1 MKLVVLTSISL
12 RHKYIVSKLVDTF
25 DVQLIISE
33 KKSVAIEDTTKYN
46 LADATL
52 VREHFDKRSKSE
64 MKFFGDYKE
73 FSSEICHLSIPHK
86 EINNE
91 FVFDCINS
99 INPDLIVLFGTSI
112 IKGHILKKYHRKVI
126 NLHLGL
132 SPYYKGS
139 ATNLFPFYYKQIECI
154 GATIHFATEEV
165 DAGEIIHQFRPK
177 ININDDLHDIGNKVI
192 FKLGNELSIITNYFL
207 NKKNEIVTLISDE
220 VVICKIKDL
229 TPKVLR
235 TIYSNINSGLVAD
248 FLKNKESLINEKPII
263 KI

>member
-1 MKLVVLTSISL
+1 MKLVILTSNGL
-12 RHKYIVSKLVDTF
+12 RHKYVVSKLVENF
-25 DVQLIISE
+25 HVQLIISE
-33 KKSVAIEDTTKYN
+33 KKSVAIEDTTKLN

-64 MKFFGDYKE
+64 MKYFGDYNE
-73 FSSEICHLSIPHK
+73 FSSEICHLNIPHK

-99 INPDLIVLFGTSI
+99 INPDLIILFGTSI
-112 IKGHILKKYHRKVI
+112 IKGRLLKKYQRKII

-154 GATIHFATEEV
+154 GATIHIATEKV
-165 DAGEIIHQFRPK
+165 DAGDIIHQYRPK
-177 ININDDLHDIGNKVI
+177 IDLNDDIHDIGNKVI
-192 FKLGNELSIITNYFL
+192 LKSGIEFPKAINSFL
-207 NKKNEIVTLISDE
+207 AKKNKPVKQIAIEGILCKVQDVTP
-220 VVICKIKDL
+220 DL
-229 TPKVLR
+229 LR
-235 TIYSNINSGLVAD
+235 VIYSNIQTGVVEE
-248 FLKNKESLINEKPII
+248 FLNNEKSLINDKPII